1 MTAIFKKEFKSYFH
15 NMIGPVFMA
24 AVMVFIGL
32 YFFVY
37 NMNYGYPYFAIV
49 LSGVSIVFLLLVP
62 VLTMRSFAEE
72 KHSKTDQLLLTSPL
86 SVTQIVLGKFFAMT
100 AVLGICMIITCAAP
114 VIIKLY
120 GGGALLADYIA
131 IIAFFLLGSA
141 YMSIGMFISSL
152 TESQVIAAVVT
163 FCVLLVL
170 QLVEGIGSI
179 VSSSAML
186 SLIMMI
192 VVVILIALLV
202 YYMTKNVFIA
212 DGVGLVCVIAL
223 IVAYII
229 KKSIFEGLTGDLL
242 QSVSLVSRF
251 DSIINQTLDL
261 STIIYYISVSV
272 LFVFL
277 TVQSVQ
283 KRRWS

>member
-141 YMSIGMFISSL
+141 YMAIGMFISSL